1 MRRQMKKKPFVKVKV
16 QKIYVQIIRQIEDLI
31 ERGVLRAGDKLP
43 TEPVLAEQLGT
54 SRPPLRE
61 ALSALEI
68 LGVIERRGRTGNFVK
83 ANINTLR
90 YKRQLSELRK
100 DVSPYETLEARK
112 IVETE
117 IVGTAAE
124 TVTKKDIETTKKA
137 FQEMKEKIEKLNS
150 SLTLEDIISS
160 DIKFHLSIAEA
171 THNSVLVET
180 VRYMV
185 AGLREKLWTEMKIHS
200 TDFRK
205 RSQKLLLEHKEIL
218 DALIR
223 KDGPMARKKMYEH
236 LDMAER
242 EMFGTSSEEVRN
254 KKINRPLAGNKES
267 F

>member
-1 MRRQMKKKPFVKVKV
+1 MNKKPFVKVKV

-31 ERGVLRAGDKLP
+31 ERGVLKEGDKLP

-68 LGVIERRGRTGNFVK
+68 LGIIEKRGRTGNFVK
-83 ANINTLR
+83 ANIDTVR
-90 YKRQLSELRK
+90 YKRQLRKLSK
-100 DVSPYETLEARK
+100 DVSPYETFQARK
-112 IVETE
+112 IVEPE
-117 IVGTAAE
+117 IVRRAAE
-124 TVTKKDIETTKKA
+124 TSTKEDIEAVKKA
-137 FQEMKEKIEKLNS
+137 FQEMKQKIEKLGP

-160 DIKFHLSIAEA
+160 DIEFHLSIAEA
-171 THNSVLVET
+171 THNSVLIET

-185 AGLREKLWTEMKIHS
+185 AGLGEKLWIEMKMHS

-218 DALIR
+218 DALIK
-223 KDGPMARKKMYEH
+223 KDAATARKKAYQH

-242 EMFGTSSEEVRN
+242 EMFGTSSEGSE
-254 KKINRPLAGNKES
+254 K
-267 F
+267 

>member
-1 MRRQMKKKPFVKVKV
+1 MNKKPFVKVKV
-16 QKIYVQIIRQIEDLI
+16 QKIYVQIICQIEDLI

-112 IVETE
+112 IVEPE

-124 TVTKKDIETTKKA
+124 TATKKDIETTKKA

-171 THNSVLVET
+171 THNSVLVEM

-223 KDGPMARKKMYEH
+223 KDGPMARKKMHEH

-242 EMFGTSSEEVRN
+242 EMFGTSSGEVRN
-254 KKINRPLAGNKES
+254 KKINRSLAGNKES